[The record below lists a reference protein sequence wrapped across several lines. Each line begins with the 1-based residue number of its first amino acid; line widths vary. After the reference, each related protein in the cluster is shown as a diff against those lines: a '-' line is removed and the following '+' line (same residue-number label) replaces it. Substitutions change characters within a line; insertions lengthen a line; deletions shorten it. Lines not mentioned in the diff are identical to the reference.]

1 MSVKAVVTAISI
13 VIMLLVTVF
22 IIEIAVPLTVRA
34 NMNTRCRGTLL
45 SMEINGG
52 LIQQQKISLEI
63 ALAEL
68 GFTDISIT
76 GTNMAKHGDE
86 LHLRVEGTYM
96 YSHLMGLFT
105 RGMVSQVMI
114 YERMSISRKVV
125 N

>member
-1 MSVKAVVTAISI
+1 MSVRAVVSAITI
-13 VIMLLVTVF
+13 LIMLLITVF
-22 IIEIAVPLTVRA
+22 IIEIAVPLSVRS

-63 ALAEL
+63 ALTEM

-76 GTNMAKHGDE
+76 GTNMAKHGEE
-86 LHLRVEGTYM
+86 LRLRVEGTYL
-96 YSHLMGLFT
+96 YSHLLGLFK
-105 RGMVSQVMI
+105 REMVSQVMI
-114 YERMSISRKVV
+114 YERMSVSRKVV

>member
-13 VIMLLVTVF
+13 LIMLLVTVF
-22 IIEIAVPLTVRA
+22 IIEVAVPITVRA
-34 NMNTRCRGTLL
+34 NMNTCCRGALL

-52 LIQQQKISLEI
+52 LLQQRKISLEI
-63 ALAEL
+63 ALAEM

-76 GTNMAKHGDE
+76 GTSSAKQGDE
-86 LHLRVEGTYM
+86 LRLRVEGTYS
-96 YSHLMGLFT
+96 YSHLLGLFT
-105 RGMVSQVMI
+105 RETVNQVMI